1 MEQLHQMDLLGWILE
16 MWIKVLDKD
25 QLMDLGKEVLSK
37 AMLEMDGKVLLE
49 QGKYMLQH

>member
-1 MEQLHQMDLLGWILE
+1 MNQGTRQGSVDAARMFLE
-16 MWIKVLDKD
+16 ELDKD